1 MPTEPTAA
9 TPNIA
14 NLTATLQAPAHPWMT
29 VLDAKCMF
37 FMVPLQDKDK
47 KKFAVPCEGIP
58 YTFTRFPQRY
68 KHSPVTAPSALIEF
82 LQTVSL
88 PQDVKFCQYDK

>member
-14 NLTATLQAPAHPWMT
+14 NLTATLQALAHPRMA